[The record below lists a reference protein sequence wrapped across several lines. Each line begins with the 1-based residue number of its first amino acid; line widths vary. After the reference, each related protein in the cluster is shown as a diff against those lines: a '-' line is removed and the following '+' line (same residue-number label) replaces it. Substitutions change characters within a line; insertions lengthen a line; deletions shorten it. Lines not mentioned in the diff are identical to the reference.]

1 MENKR
6 SEESAEKS
14 LPLTRHSDI
23 RLVLDTPKGTWLI
36 FFYTAFIRN
45 ENRNSIGFIPQQ
57 STREKK
63 RSNWASLI
71 VIPIFRYICFP
82 CHDFRVFLLSLSIV
96 FYFFTF
102 YTFSFFSLITRMW
115 CWLFKSGRGV
125 FAAARIPA
133 HTIVETCPVLV
144 LDPTENKNHVEK
156 TELFHY
162 T

>member
-1 MENKR
+1 MENNR

-36 FFYTAFIRN
+36 FFYTASSETKTETTSGLYHSRAP
-45 ENRNSIGFIPQQ
+45 G
-57 STREKK
+57 KK
-63 RSNWASLI
+63 RSNWASLF
-71 VIPIFRYICFP
+71 VIPIFCYCTF
-82 CHDFRVFLLSLSIV
+82 VFLVTIFVCSSSLSIV
-96 FYFFTF
+96 FYFFTSILLLLF
-102 YTFSFFSLITRMW
+102 ITRIW
-115 CWLFKSGRGV
+115 YWLFKSGRGV